1 MGSGID
7 MRKIS
12 TDIPEIPGPGFL
24 VIDTETTG
32 FESDAR
38 VIEIGLVFMDF
49 AGRRQA
55 TFSTLV
61 RGDGTCGNHWAQRSH
76 GIRPADLVEAPPFRA
91 IAAPFRRA
99 VRDRIPVAHNSPFDL
114 ARINFELEI
123 LGRRPLASM
132 ACTLGMGK
140 QLGYGSLS
148 LKKAISTLGIDAVNS
163 HQAEED
169 CIAASLVLRH
179 YIKNDRDDVYR
190 YLKDRGFRLPRA
202 VG

>member
-1 MGSGID
+1 
-7 MRKIS
+7 MRKVS

-38 VIEIGLVFMDF
+38 VIEIGLVFMDLR
-49 AGRRQA
+49 GRRQA
-55 TFSTLV
+55 TFSTLIK
-61 RGDGTCGNHWAQRSH
+61 GDGTCGNYWAQRSH
-76 GIRPADLVEAPPFRA
+76 GIRRADLAEAPPFRA
-91 IAAPFRRA
+91 IVSPFRRA
-99 VRDRIPVAHNSPFDL
+99 LKDRIPIAHNSPFDL

-123 LGRRPLASM
+123 LGRRTLAGM

-140 QLGYGSLS
+140 HLGYGSLS
-148 LKKAISTLGIDAVNS
+148 LKKAIGALGINAVNS

-179 YIKNDRDDVYR
+179 YIKNDRDEAFR
-190 YLKDRGFRLPRA
+190 YLRERGFRLPRA